1 MQENQIE
8 RKKEMGKMIRDIL
21 DVLPEKELAAVES
34 AGYAL
39 LHRHGYRVKG
49 ARRDGRVRARIRR
62 DLARRGHRFGYSVRR
77 TEGNAWKLFFILRG
91 ADGRDI
97 GRSPVFLLKF
107 GGKGATNSEAQ
118 RNTTDL

>member
-1 MQENQIE
+1 
-8 RKKEMGKMIRDIL
+8 MGKMIKDIL
-21 DVLPEKELAAVES
+21 DVLPERELAAVES

-49 ARRDGRVRARIRR
+49 ARRNGRVRARIRR
-62 DLARRGHRFGYSVRR
+62 DLARRGHRLGYSVRQ
-77 TEGNAWKLFFILRG
+77 TEENAWKLVFILRG

-107 GGKGATNSEAQ
+107 GEKGGAKSEA
-118 RNTTDL
+118 